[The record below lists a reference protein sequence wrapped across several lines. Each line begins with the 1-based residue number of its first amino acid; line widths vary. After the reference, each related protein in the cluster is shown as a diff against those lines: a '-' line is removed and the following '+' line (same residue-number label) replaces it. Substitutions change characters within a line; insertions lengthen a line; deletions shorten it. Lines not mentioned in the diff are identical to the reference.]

1 MQDQEFKIFNL
12 EMEKISVIYGLFLI
26 IWGVIIS
33 LVSQSDSLTSYI
45 PSFLG
50 LPVLLFGYLTLKFPK
65 KKKIFM
71 HIVVLV
77 GIIIFLGGLDV
88 FRNISTLFDSFW
100 ADLSKSML
108 LFSGFLFSYWNIKS
122 FIFIRKNKVSEN
134 WNNFAYYIF
143 FWV

>member
-134 WNNFAYYIF
+134 
-143 FWV
+143 

>member
-65 KKKIFM
+65 NKKIFM

-134 WNNFAYYIF
+134 
-143 FWV
+143 